1 MDNSSTLD
9 IDNNSGWQLSQR
21 MIINDNLSEYTQWMT
36 IVFTSR
42 DCFRKI
48 SEGKLRTISWHV
60 LKPIFGI
67 EWFPWLIVFTTFWK
81 SPKIWREF
89 QAETLLK
96 FTWSD
101 LPPEV
106 RDECWPHLPRAI
118 QLLPEVAAEACSA
131 LDLQSMR
138 SSKGWAGWAS
148 CIYSPTESEW
158 LKRSAEPLH
167 SLQFTFICGCSFKL
181 KSLDIS

>member
-81 SPKIWREF
+81 SPKVWREF

-118 QLLPEVAAEACSA
+118 QLPAWGCG
-131 LDLQSMR
+131 R
-138 SSKGWAGWAS
+138 SLFRIGLAVNE
-148 CIYSPTESEW
+148 I
-158 LKRSAEPLH
+158 LKRMSRMSQLH
-167 SLQFTFICGCSFKL
+167 L
-181 KSLDIS
+181 